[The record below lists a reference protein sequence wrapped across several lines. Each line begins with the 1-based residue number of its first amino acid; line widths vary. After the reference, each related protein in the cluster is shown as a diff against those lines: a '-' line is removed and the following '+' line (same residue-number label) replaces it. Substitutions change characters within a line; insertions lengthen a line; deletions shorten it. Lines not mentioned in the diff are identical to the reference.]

1 MALFGVREYRQFERM
16 TPERRAEYLVG
27 MAGVLTLVTSIV
39 LLLSGSTY
47 GYSPK
52 VCTGR
57 GVFFGPTIALGLL
70 LMAAFILGTC
80 GQRYGDVC
88 LFGCYLLGLLIAFP
102 LLLAFIIFGYVAVG
116 GIDLGGVSVREYNLE
131 EYSGWLRGRVAD
143 PHYWETTS
151 ACLRDGDVCS
161 GMTRLVR
168 DPDTG
173 IFVPELSPYE
183 RWLKEHGI
191 KKGVHVMSPIESG
204 CCKPPSSCGFTYVNG
219 TTWIPTPAAAGA
231 PAAATNVDCSRWS
244 NNQQTLCFQCDSC
257 KAGFLDDIKK
267 AWSFD
272 ALYPILAL
280 VGAFLSC
287 FAGVKYWRPRLDTGY
302 SLIRERAV
310 A

>member
-47 GYSPK
+47 G
-52 VCTGR
+52 
-57 GVFFGPTIALGLL
+57 
-70 LMAAFILGTC
+70 
-80 GQRYGDVC
+80 
-88 LFGCYLLGLLIAFP
+88 
-102 LLLAFIIFGYVAVG
+102 
-116 GIDLGGVSVREYNLE
+116 
-131 EYSGWLRGRVAD
+131 
-143 PHYWETTS
+143 

-267 AWSFD
+267 AWSLD

-280 VGAFLSC
+280 IGAFLSC

>member
-1 MALFGVREYRQFERM
+1 MSYQIYNRKNGTSWYLLKVR
-16 TPERRAEYLVG
+16 
-27 MAGVLTLVTSIV
+27 
-39 LLLSGSTY
+39 
-47 GYSPK
+47 K
-52 VCTGR
+52 
-57 GVFFGPTIALGLL
+57 IALYL
-70 LMAAFILGTC
+70 FISIFHLIGT
-80 GQRYGDVC
+80 
-88 LFGCYLLGLLIAFP
+88 
-102 LLLAFIIFGYVAVG
+102 
-116 GIDLGGVSVREYNLE
+116 
-131 EYSGWLRGRVAD
+131 
-143 PHYWETTS
+143 
-151 ACLRDGDVCS
+151 
-161 GMTRLVR
+161 
-168 DPDTG
+168 
-173 IFVPELSPYE
+173 SPYN
-183 RWLKEHGI
+183 WI
-191 KKGVHVMSPIESG
+191 YICCTWQSG
-204 CCKPPSSCGFTYVNG
+204 CCKPPTSCGFTYVNG